1 MFKIA
6 GNTLKYFE
14 KKRNGD
20 HFCSKDISD
29 EEILIGIVADGVSGQ
44 PCDWFASELSCDK
57 FIEFFE
63 QNKLNDIE
71 KRIEKSIVLTNEK
84 VKEEEGD
91 CQRMCS
97 TFSLIVWKYVSNEC
111 FIVNIG
117 DSRIYKV
124 YDDNLVQLSRDDS
137 IKGTSILTNVIGMA
151 STKIKVERISFLEN
165 ESILLASDGFYTA
178 EKSAFVNDM
187 VQVCRS
193 EDLNI
198 GLNHVFSKYDFN
210 ATDDMTALII
220 KNKNET

>member
-63 QNKLNDIE
+63 QNKLYDIE
-71 KRIEKSIVLTNEK
+71 RRIEKSIVLTNEK

-151 STKIKVERISFLEN
+151 STKIKVERISFLDN